1 MAKKNSGLGGVAI
14 FLGLA
19 AAGAL
24 ALPREFGMALWVIA
38 VVVVAVYL
46 YRKIPEATPPAA
58 NPPKN
63 KIRRPAAPK
72 QPQPRAAQFSPA
84 SQPRPAP
91 RRVDAPASV
100 PPPPKGFGQATWVP
114 KGQPISVGGLIIPGG
129 MLYFGRSL
137 KTLSNQND
145 PSLIDP
151 SKSLSGQGDFTAA
164 QTDYWPNYSAI
175 SASARG
181 AYLNW
186 LADGK
191 KHPEADIG
199 YVFLYFYG
207 LERRAIIDLST
218 ETGAREDLPGIL
230 QELRRLVDIYGAKSS
245 SFSRY
250 ASGLISWVELADP
263 PENLYEQDIPD
274 FARTREVPAY
284 IRLALGQA
292 ALAGV
297 PLPANLALAWVRL
310 DPNFKLRAPAIRCKK
325 EFATLFKMQYAQAFG
340 TGMLLP
346 KNKTKLKLV
355 YRAAS
360 PAFLGYTGI
369 ELSFGETPDVTVLT
383 GPVNKLRLL
392 VDAATLELQGYSR
405 YLGRIAGTTPSLEGL
420 LQLPETLWPDNSRQ
434 ALEGLKTRANEGD
447 LVISF
452 QELLTTL
459 GAKTALTRDQV
470 LGLARVLE
478 SINLAIEPDVLGG
491 AGTLRPDSKVVLF
504 SVPPGEPITRATPAY
519 QAALLT
525 LQLASAVATA
535 DGEFG
540 AADLTHLRKPVESG
554 NHLTPSHQQ
563 RLLAHLTLLATTPVS
578 LASLKKKLDPLAAS
592 AKQAIAAFAAN
603 VAQAD
608 GKVSPA
614 EVRMLEKVYKALGVD
629 PKKVYS
635 DLHAGASGTVA
646 TQAAPAK
653 AEGFKLDT
661 ARIASLQKE
670 SEKVSALLAGIFK
683 EEEPA
688 MVAAAE
694 PVAAERP
701 DASSAVEGLLGLDEA
716 HSSFVRM
723 LLSRPQWSR
732 AELLDVAGDLEL
744 MLDGAL
750 EHINEASF
758 DRYDTAL
765 TEGDDPVEV
774 RADVMEKLEA

>member
-1 MAKKNSGLGGVAI
+1 MAKTNSGLGGVAI
-14 FLGLA
+14 FLGLV

-38 VVVVAVYL
+38 VVVIAVYL
-46 YRKIPEATPPAA
+46 YRKIPEATPPTA

-63 KIRRPAAPK
+63 KIRRPVVPK
-72 QPQPRAAQFSPA
+72 QPQPRAAQFSPPP
-84 SQPRPAP
+84 QPKPAP
-91 RRVDAPASV
+91 RREDAPTLVAPRSSPPPSYSV

-114 KGQPISVGGLIIPGG
+114 KGQPISVRGLIIPGG

-137 KTLSNQND
+137 KTLSNEND

-151 SKSLSGQGDFTAA
+151 SKSLSGQGDFTVR
-164 QTDYWPNYSAI
+164 QTDYWPNYSTI
-175 SASARG
+175 SASARS

-218 ETGAREDLPGIL
+218 ETGVREDLPGIL

-250 ASGLISWVELADP
+250 ANGLINWVELADP
-263 PENLYEQDIPD
+263 PANLYERDIPE
-274 FARTREVPAY
+274 FARTCEVPVY
-284 IRLALGQA
+284 IRLALGEA
-292 ALAGV
+292 ALDGV
-297 PLPANLALAWVRL
+297 PLPANLALGWVRL
-310 DPNFKLRAPAIRCKK
+310 DPNFKLRTPAIRCEK
-325 EFATLFKMQYAQAFG
+325 EFAILFKMKYAQAFG

-360 PAFLGYTGI
+360 PAFQSYTGI

-383 GPVNKLRLL
+383 GPVNKLRIL
-392 VDAATLELQGYSR
+392 VDAATLELEGYSR
-405 YLGRIAGTTPSLEGL
+405 YLGRIAS
-420 LQLPETLWPDNSRQ
+420 
-434 ALEGLKTRANEGD
+434 
-447 LVISF
+447 
-452 QELLTTL
+452 
-459 GAKTALTRDQV
+459 
-470 LGLARVLE
+470 
-478 SINLAIEPDVLGG
+478 
-491 AGTLRPDSKVVLF
+491 
-504 SVPPGEPITRATPAY
+504 
-519 QAALLT
+519 
-525 LQLASAVATA
+525 
-535 DGEFG
+535 
-540 AADLTHLRKPVESG
+540 
-554 NHLTPSHQQ
+554 
-563 RLLAHLTLLATTPVS
+563 
-578 LASLKKKLDPLAAS
+578 
-592 AKQAIAAFAAN
+592 N

-614 EVRMLEKVYKALGVD
+614 EVRMLEKVYKALGVE

-653 AEGFKLDT
+653 AEGFKLD
-661 ARIASLQKE
+661 AVRIASLQKE

-688 MVAAAE
+688 VVATAE
-694 PVAAERP
+694 PVVAERA
-701 DASSAVEGLLGLDEA
+701 DEASPVEGLLGLDEA

>member
-63 KIRRPAAPK
+63 KIRRPVVPK
-72 QPQPRAAQFSPA
+72 QPQPRVAQFSPP

-91 RRVDAPASV
+91 RREDARTLVAPRSS
-100 PPPPKGFGQATWVP
+100 PPPSYSLLPPPKGFGPATWVP

-218 ETGAREDLPGIL
+218 ETGSREDLPGIL

-263 PENLYEQDIPD
+263 PENLYEQDIPE

-297 PLPANLALAWVRL
+297 PLAANLALAWVRL
-310 DPNFKLRAPAIRCKK
+310 DPNFKLRAPAIRCEK

-346 KNKTKLKLV
+346 KNKTQLKLV

-392 VDAATLELQGYSR
+392 VDAATLELEGYSR
-405 YLGRIAGTTPSLEGL
+405 YLGRI
-420 LQLPETLWPDNSRQ
+420 
-434 ALEGLKTRANEGD
+434 
-447 LVISF
+447 
-452 QELLTTL
+452 
-459 GAKTALTRDQV
+459 
-470 LGLARVLE
+470 
-478 SINLAIEPDVLGG
+478 
-491 AGTLRPDSKVVLF
+491 
-504 SVPPGEPITRATPAY
+504 
-519 QAALLT
+519 
-525 LQLASAVATA
+525 
-535 DGEFG
+535 
-540 AADLTHLRKPVESG
+540 
-554 NHLTPSHQQ
+554 
-563 RLLAHLTLLATTPVS
+563 
-578 LASLKKKLDPLAAS
+578 
-592 AKQAIAAFAAN
+592 AAN

-614 EVRMLEKVYKALGVD
+614 EVRMLE
-629 PKKVYS
+629 KVYS

-653 AEGFKLDT
+653 AEGFKLDA

-683 EEEPA
+683 EEEPT
-688 MVAAAE
+688 MVATAE

-732 AELLDVAGDLEL
+732 AELLDVAGDLDL

-774 RADVMEKLEA
+774 QADVMEKLEA